1 MGAEYTDG
9 FGLAPGRSAI
19 LPRMIKSMTGF
30 ARRQASGEWGQLAWE
45 LRTVNHRYL
54 DVSFRLPEPMRAL
67 ESEFRARISKQVARG
82 KCEASLKLELADTTS
97 NRLDIDTDRLDALS
111 AAISE
116 VTSRVQTQAPDPL
129 RVLGWPGVLVE
140 QGVDQAQLNAAAL
153 DTLNEALTALAEA
166 RHSEGSKL
174 AALLTDRAKQ
184 IESLVADV
192 TARLPAIRT
201 EWEQRLRDRLA
212 EFKTELDPARI
223 EQEFLLLL
231 NKTDAAE
238 ELDRLTAHVQ
248 EIHNILQRKDP
259 VGRRLDFLIQEL
271 NREANTLGSK
281 SQDAE
286 ITRLAVE
293 LKVAIEQM
301 REQVQNIE

>member
-1 MGAEYTDG
+1 
-9 FGLAPGRSAI
+9 
-19 LPRMIKSMTGF
+19 MIKSMTGF

-67 ESEFRARISKQVARG
+67 ESEFRARISKHIARG
-82 KCEASLKLELADTTS
+82 KCEASLKLEVADTTS
-97 NRLDIDTDRLDALS
+97 NRMELDADRLDALS
-111 AAISE
+111 AAIRE
-116 VTSRVQTQAPDPL
+116 VTDRIETQAPDPL
-129 RVLGWPGVLVE
+129 RVLSWPGVLIE
-140 QGVDQAQLNAAAL
+140 QDIDQSQLNTTAL
-153 DTLNEALTALAEA
+153 STLDDALAALAEA
-166 RHSEGSKL
+166 RSSEGSKL
-174 AALLTDRAKQ
+174 SVLLTDRANQ
-184 IESLVADV
+184 IEALVADV
-192 TARLPAIRT
+192 TSRLPVIRS

-212 EFKTELDPARI
+212 EFKTELEPGRI

-248 EIHNILQRKDP
+248 EIHSILKRKDP

>member
-1 MGAEYTDG
+1 
-9 FGLAPGRSAI
+9 
-19 LPRMIKSMTGF
+19 MIKSMTGF

-82 KCEASLKLELADTTS
+82 KCEASLKLELADT
-97 NRLDIDTDRLDALS
+97 
-111 AAISE
+111 ISE

-166 RHSEGSKL
+166 RRSEGSKL
-174 AALLTDRAKQ
+174 AALLTDRANQ

-248 EIHNILQRKDP
+248 EIHNILQRRDP